1 LETTDRFLTKQDLD
15 YLFDAHANSIG
26 ALLLH
31 LAATETCYSDK
42 HVPRDKMGQLV
53 ARGEVETGSR
63 HEYPGDLG
71 RKTIKSKVLV
81 EVLGEVSL
89 SFAKFAR
96 FKKNTDIGW
105 SRSPSFRPWGGA
117 ETMSYQPI
125 ENYGIIGNMRTVALV
140 GMNGSID
147 WYCYPHFDSASVF
160 GAILDD
166 KKGGRFQ
173 IFAGVDGVRHKQFYW
188 PSTNVLV
195 TRFLLADGIAELEDF
210 MPVGLPSDSPE
221 YRHIYRRIRCV
232 RGSVRISVACRP
244 AFDYGRQPHDTQVE
258 TNGATFKSRSVTLA
272 LSASMPLRNDGQG
285 GVTAEFVLSEGKSQV
300 FILREDC
307 EGGVPGPPSDEEAE
321 GLLRGTVKFWQDWL
335 SACTYH
341 GRWRDQVHRSALAL
355 KLLTFEPTGAIIAAP
370 TTSLPE
376 VVGGARNWDYRYTW
390 MRDAAFTVYAFLRI
404 GFRGEAAAFMGWIED
419 YASKHA
425 RPAAP
430 GGVVFTIAG
439 GNQLPEQT
447 LDHWEGY
454 RGSAPVRIGNAA
466 VVQFQGDIYGE
477 LMDAFYLSNKYVSPT
492 SYDVWVKIRN
502 RLEWICENWQLP
514 DAGIW
519 EMRDRQEH
527 FVYSKVMN
535 WVALDRG
542 LRLAD
547 KRALPADR
555 AKWMRE
561 RDKIYEEVVAKG
573 WNEKRQAFTQFY
585 GSEDLDA
592 SLLIM
597 PLVFFMAPN
606 DPRMIG
612 TINAIQ
618 KNPQN
623 GGLLSDGLV
632 YRYPPQPR
640 IDGLPGEEGTFN
652 MCSFWLVEALTRAG
666 PAFPDKLD
674 QARLLFERVLGYANH
689 LGLYSEQT
697 GPQGEALGNFPQAF
711 THLALISAAFNLDRM
726 LGR

>member
-1 LETTDRFLTKQDLD
+1 
-15 YLFDAHANSIG
+15 
-26 ALLLH
+26 
-31 LAATETCYSDK
+31 
-42 HVPRDKMGQLV
+42 
-53 ARGEVETGSR
+53 
-63 HEYPGDLG
+63 
-71 RKTIKSKVLV
+71 
-81 EVLGEVSL
+81 
-89 SFAKFAR
+89 
-96 FKKNTDIGW
+96 
-105 SRSPSFRPWGGA
+105 
-117 ETMSYQPI
+117 MSYQPI

-147 WYCYPHFDSASVF
+147 WYCHPHFDSPSIF

-166 KKGGRFQ
+166 EKGGRFQ
-173 IFAGVDGVRHKQFYW
+173 ISAAADGVRHKQFYW

-221 YRHIYRRIRCV
+221 YRHLYRRVRCV
-232 RGSVRISVACRP
+232 RGAVRISVACRP
-244 AFDYGRQPHDTQVE
+244 AFDYGRQTHDTLIDA
-258 TNGATFKSRSVTLA
+258 NGATFKSGGLTLA
-272 LSASMPLRNDGQG
+272 LSTAVPLRNDEHG
-285 GVTAEFVLSEGKSQV
+285 GVSAEFVLSEGESQI
-300 FILREDC
+300 FILRDDC
-307 EGGVPGPPSDEEAE
+307 DEGGVSYPPSEKGAE
-321 GLLRGTVKFWQDWL
+321 TLLRCTVKFWRDWL
-335 SACTYH
+335 SSCTYH

-376 VVGGARNWDYRYTW
+376 VIGGARNWDYRYTW
-390 MRDAAFTVYAFLRI
+390 IRDAAFTVYAFLRI

-419 YASKHA
+419 HGSKHV
-425 RPAAP
+425 RPKAP
-430 GGVVFTIAG
+430 GSVVYTISG
-439 GNQLPEQT
+439 DNNLPEQT

-454 RGSAPVRIGNAA
+454 RGSGPVRIGNDA
-466 VVQFQGDIYGE
+466 VSQFQGDIYGE
-477 LMDAFYLSNKYVSPT
+477 LMDALYLSNKYVSPT
-492 SYDVWVKIRN
+492 TYDLWVKIRN
-502 RLEWICENWQLP
+502 RLDWICENWQLP

-519 EMRDRQEH
+519 EMRNRQEQ
-527 FVYSKVMN
+527 FVYSKIMN

-555 AKWMRE
+555 AKWSRE
-561 RDKIYEEVVAKG
+561 RDRIYEEVMTRG
-573 WNEKRQAFTQFY
+573 WNEKRHAFTQYY

-606 DPRMIG
+606 DPRMLS
-612 TINAIQ
+612 TISAILE
-618 KNPQN
+618 NPRH
-623 GGLLSDGLV
+623 GGLVSDSLV
-632 YRYPPQPR
+632 YRYPPQTG

-666 PAFPDKLD
+666 LAFPEKLD

-711 THLALISAAFNLDRM
+711 THLALISAAFNLDRR
-726 LGR
+726 LGN

>member
-1 LETTDRFLTKQDLD
+1 
-15 YLFDAHANSIG
+15 
-26 ALLLH
+26 
-31 LAATETCYSDK
+31 
-42 HVPRDKMGQLV
+42 
-53 ARGEVETGSR
+53 
-63 HEYPGDLG
+63 
-71 RKTIKSKVLV
+71 
-81 EVLGEVSL
+81 
-89 SFAKFAR
+89 
-96 FKKNTDIGW
+96 
-105 SRSPSFRPWGGA
+105 
-117 ETMSYQPI
+117 MSYQPI
-125 ENYGIIGNMRTVALV
+125 ENYGIIGNMRTIALA

-147 WYCYPHFDSASVF
+147 WYCYPHFDSPSIF

-166 KKGGRFQ
+166 EKGGRFQ
-173 IFAGVDGVRHKQFYW
+173 VTAGADGVRHKQFYL

-210 MPVGLPSDSPE
+210 MPVGLPSDSAE

-232 RGSVRISVACRP
+232 RGSVRISVVCRP
-244 AFDYGRQPHDTQVE
+244 AFDYGRQAHDTRIE
-258 TNGATFKSRSVTLA
+258 ANGARFKTASLTLA
-272 LSASMPLRNDGQG
+272 VSTAVPLRNDGRG
-285 GVTAEFVLSEGKSQV
+285 GVSAEFVLSEGKSQV
-300 FILREDC
+300 FILRADC
-307 EGGVPGPPSDEEAE
+307 NEGGVPCAPSEEE
-321 GLLRGTVKFWQDWL
+321 TEKLLQGTVKFWQQWL

-341 GRWRDQVHRSALAL
+341 GRWRDQVHRSVLAL

-376 VVGGARNWDYRYTW
+376 VIGGARNWDYRYTW
-390 MRDAAFTVYAFLRI
+390 IRDAAFTVYAFLRI

-419 YASKHA
+419 YASRHA
-425 RPAAP
+425 PSKGP
-430 GGVVFTIAG
+430 GTVVFTIEG
-439 GNQLPEQT
+439 ENHLPEQT

-466 VVQFQGDIYGE
+466 VSQFQGDIYGE

-492 SYDVWVKIRN
+492 SYDVWVKIRS
-502 RLEWICENWQLP
+502 RLEWICENWQLA

-519 EMRDRQEH
+519 EMRNRQEH

-561 RDKIYEEVVAKG
+561 RDKIYEEVMTKG
-573 WNEKRQAFTQFY
+573 WNEKRQAFTQSY

-597 PLVFFMAPN
+597 PLIFFMAPN
-606 DPRMIG
+606 DPRMIS
-612 TINAIQ
+612 TINAIL
-618 KNPQN
+618 KSPGD
-623 GGLLSDGLV
+623 GGLLSDSLV

-666 PAFPDKLD
+666 QAFPEKLD

-689 LGLYSEQT
+689 LGLYAEQT

-726 LGR
+726 LGS

>member
-1 LETTDRFLTKQDLD
+1 M
-15 YLFDAHANSIG
+15 A
-26 ALLLH
+26 
-31 LAATETCYSDK
+31 
-42 HVPRDKMGQLV
+42 
-53 ARGEVETGSR
+53 
-63 HEYPGDLG
+63 
-71 RKTIKSKVLV
+71 
-81 EVLGEVSL
+81 
-89 SFAKFAR
+89 
-96 FKKNTDIGW
+96 
-105 SRSPSFRPWGGA
+105 
-117 ETMSYQPI
+117 YQPI
-125 ENYGIIGNMRTVALV
+125 ENYGIIGNMRTVAHV

-147 WYCYPHFDSASVF
+147 WYCYPHFDSPSIF

-166 KKGGRFQ
+166 KKGGCFQ
-173 IFAGVDGVRHKQFYW
+173 IFAGADGVRHKQFYW

-244 AFDYGRQPHDTQVE
+244 AFDYGRQTHE
-258 TNGATFKSRSVTLA
+258 TLIEANGAIFKTGSLTLA
-272 LSASMPLRNDGQG
+272 LSTAVPLRNDGRG
-285 GVTAEFVLSEGKSQV
+285 GVSAEFVLSEGKSQV
-300 FILREDC
+300 FILRDDC
-307 EGGVPGPPSDEEAE
+307 NEGEVPCPPSEEEAE
-321 GLLRGTVKFWQDWL
+321 RLLRGTVKFWQNWL

-376 VVGGARNWDYRYTW
+376 VIGGARNWDYRYTW

-425 RPAAP
+425 RPKERGA
-430 GGVVFTIAG
+430 VVFTIIG
-439 GNQLPEQT
+439 DNQLPEHT

-454 RGSAPVRIGNAA
+454 RGSSPVRIGNDA
-466 VVQFQGDIYGE
+466 VSQFQGDIYGE

-492 SYDVWVKIRN
+492 SYDIWVKIRN
-502 RLEWICENWQLP
+502 RLEWICDNWQLP

-519 EMRDRQEH
+519 EMRNRQEH

-555 AKWMRE
+555 GKWMRE
-561 RDKIYEEVVAKG
+561 RDKIYEEVMTKG
-573 WNEKRQAFTQFY
+573 WNEKRHAFTQFY

-606 DPRMIG
+606 DPRMMG
-612 TINAIQ
+612 TIDAIL
-618 KNPQN
+618 KNPRD
-623 GGLLSDGLV
+623 GGLLSDSLV

-666 PAFPDKLD
+666 VAFPEKLD

-689 LGLYSEQT
+689 LGLYAEQT

-711 THLALISAAFNLDRM
+711 THLALISAAFNLDRT
-726 LGR
+726 LGSQV

>member
-1 LETTDRFLTKQDLD
+1 
-15 YLFDAHANSIG
+15 
-26 ALLLH
+26 
-31 LAATETCYSDK
+31 
-42 HVPRDKMGQLV
+42 
-53 ARGEVETGSR
+53 
-63 HEYPGDLG
+63 
-71 RKTIKSKVLV
+71 
-81 EVLGEVSL
+81 
-89 SFAKFAR
+89 
-96 FKKNTDIGW
+96 
-105 SRSPSFRPWGGA
+105 
-117 ETMSYQPI
+117 MSYQPI

-147 WYCYPHFDSASVF
+147 WYCYPHFDSPSIF

-166 KKGGRFQ
+166 KNGGCFR
-173 IFAGVDGVRHKQFYW
+173 ISAESGGVRHKQFYW

-195 TRFLLADGIAELEDF
+195 TRFLLTDGIAELEDF

-221 YRHIYRRIRCV
+221 YRHVYRRIRCV
-232 RGSVRISVACRP
+232 RGSVRISLACRP
-244 AFDYGRQPHDTQVE
+244 AFDYGRQTHDTLLE
-258 TNGATFKSRSVTLA
+258 TSGATFKSRNVSLA
-272 LSASMPLRNDGQG
+272 LSAAVPLRKDGRG
-285 GVTAEFVLSEGKSQV
+285 GVCAEFVLSEGKSQV
-300 FILREDC
+300 FILRDDC
-307 EGGVPGPPSDEEAE
+307 GEGGVPCPPSEEEAE
-321 GLLRGTVKFWQDWL
+321 ELLRGTVKFWQQWL

-376 VVGGARNWDYRYTW
+376 VIGGARNWDYRYTW
-390 MRDAAFTVYAFLRI
+390 IRDAAFTVYAFLRI
-404 GFRGEAAAFMGWIED
+404 GFRDEAAAFMGWIED
-419 YASKHA
+419 HASKHV
-425 RPAAP
+425 RPRAP
-430 GGVVFTIAG
+430 GAVVFTIEG
-439 GNQLPEQT
+439 DNQLPEQT

-454 RGSAPVRIGNAA
+454 RGSGPVRIGNAA
-466 VVQFQGDIYGE
+466 VTQFQGDIYGE

-519 EMRDRQEH
+519 EMRSRREH

-561 RDKIYEEVVAKG
+561 RDKIYEEVMTKG
-573 WNEKRQAFTQFY
+573 WNEKRRAFTQFY

-612 TINAIQ
+612 TIDAIL
-618 KNPQN
+618 KNTRD
-623 GGLLSDGLV
+623 GGLLSDSLV

-652 MCSFWLVEALTRAG
+652 MCSFWLVETLTRAG
-666 PAFPDKLD
+666 LAFPGKLD

-689 LGLYSEQT
+689 LGLYAEQT

-726 LGR
+726 LSS

>member
-1 LETTDRFLTKQDLD
+1 
-15 YLFDAHANSIG
+15 
-26 ALLLH
+26 
-31 LAATETCYSDK
+31 
-42 HVPRDKMGQLV
+42 
-53 ARGEVETGSR
+53 
-63 HEYPGDLG
+63 
-71 RKTIKSKVLV
+71 
-81 EVLGEVSL
+81 
-89 SFAKFAR
+89 
-96 FKKNTDIGW
+96 
-105 SRSPSFRPWGGA
+105 
-117 ETMSYQPI
+117 MSYQPI

-147 WYCYPHFDSASVF
+147 WYCHPHFDSPSIF

-166 KKGGRFQ
+166 EKGGRFQ
-173 IFAGVDGVRHKQFYW
+173 ISADSQNVRRKQFYW

-221 YRHIYRRIRCV
+221 YRHVHRRIRCV
-232 RGSVRISVACRP
+232 RGAVRISVCCRP
-244 AFDYGRQPHDTQVE
+244 AFDYGRQAHE
-258 TNGATFKSRSVTLA
+258 TRIEANGATFKSGSLTLA
-272 LSASMPLRNDGQG
+272 LSTAVPFRNDGRG
-285 GVTAEFVLSEGKSQV
+285 GVSAEFVLSEGKSQV
-300 FILREDC
+300 FILRDDC
-307 EGGVPGPPSDEEAE
+307 ADGGVPCPPSENDAE
-321 GLLRGTVKFWQDWL
+321 KLLHGTVKFWQDWL

-341 GRWRDQVHRSALAL
+341 GRWRDQVQRSALAL

-376 VVGGARNWDYRYTW
+376 VIGGARNWDYRYTW
-390 MRDAAFTVYAFLRI
+390 MRDAAFTVYAFLRL
-404 GFRGEAAAFMGWIED
+404 GFKGEAAAFMRWIED

-425 RPAAP
+425 RPKEP
-430 GGVVFTIAG
+430 GAVVFTIQG
-439 GNQLPEQT
+439 DNNLPEQT
-447 LDHWEGY
+447 LDHWKGY
-454 RGSAPVRIGNAA
+454 RGSGPVRIGNAA
-466 VVQFQGDIYGE
+466 VSQFQGDIYGE
-477 LMDAFYLSNKYVSPT
+477 LMDAFYLSNKYVNPT

-502 RLEWICENWQLP
+502 RLDWICESWQRP

-519 EMRDRQEH
+519 EMRNRQEH
-527 FVYSKVMN
+527 FVYSKIMN

-561 RDKIYEEVVAKG
+561 RDHIYEEVMTRG
-573 WNEKRQAFTQFY
+573 WNAKRHAFTQYY
-585 GSEDLDA
+585 GSDDLDA

-606 DPRMIG
+606 DPRMLS
-612 TINAIQ
+612 TIAAIV
-618 KNPQN
+618 KDPRN
-623 GGLLSDGLV
+623 GGLLSDSLV

-666 PAFPDKLD
+666 SAFPEKLG

-726 LGR
+726 LGS